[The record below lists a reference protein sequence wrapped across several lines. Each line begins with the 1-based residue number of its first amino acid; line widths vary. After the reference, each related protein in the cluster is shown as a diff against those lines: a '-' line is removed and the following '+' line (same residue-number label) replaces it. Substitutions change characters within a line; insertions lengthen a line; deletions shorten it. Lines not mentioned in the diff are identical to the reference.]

1 MCAIIRGTPVGCPS
15 DPGALVRGGE
25 QNQVEHRRER
35 PRGGNH
41 ARHTVEIEVVP
52 LLPQR
57 KRGGEVGI
65 GGGEGDD
72 RPRRPEREPRG
83 RPLAWSAKPPGPD
96 GEGASGGGAGGGPP
110 GSPIPNP
117 PATQT

>member
-1 MCAIIRGTPVGCPS
+1 MCEIMRGTPVGCPS

-41 ARHTVEIEVVP
+41 ARHAVEIEVVP

-57 KRGGEVGI
+57 KRGGEGGI
-65 GGGEGDD
+65 GGGGGEE
-72 RPRRPEREPRG
+72 RPRRPEGGARGGPFHGSRETG
-83 RPLAWSAKPPGPD
+83 GPD
-96 GEGASGGGAGGGPP
+96 EDRRRRRRAPSGR
-110 GSPIPNP
+110 
-117 PATQT
+117 